1 MIRRPPRSTLFPY
14 TTLFRSDLDV
24 PREQEIWHENRHRPG
39 DQDRE
44 KQCLERNHKTISFLA
59 AHVFLPQGFLFAVM
73 TVLQS
78 ALFLLELVLERAP
91 FLLVPV
97 LQLAH
102 LVFHLL
108 VHFSFTLLALLDGEG
123 RA

>member
-44 KQCLERNHKTISFLA
+44 KQCLERNHKTISFLVA
-59 AHVFLPQGFLFAVM
+59 RSEEH
-73 TVLQS
+73 TSELQS
-78 ALFLLELVLERAP
+78 PCNLVCRLLLEKKKKNKRDPIKARDEDESSG
-91 FLLVPV
+91 
-97 LQLAH
+97 Q
-102 LVFHLL
+102 
-108 VHFSFTLLALLDGEG
+108 
-123 RA
+123 